1 MLSARRDAI
10 RESFEKVAI
19 IKKSRSF
26 LRTAI
31 MRTKFGR
38 VVSRGRKEI
47 QEVER
52 GGGREERERRRRR
65 NCGKAFSRGRIKDVM
80 DRGFFLKGEEIS

>member
-52 GGGREERERRRRR
+52 GGGRKRERE
-65 NCGKAFSRGRIKDVM
+65 G
-80 DRGFFLKGEEIS
+80 GEETAGKRFPVAGLRTL

>member
-52 GGGREERERRRRR
+52 GGGREERE
-65 NCGKAFSRGRIKDVM
+65 K
-80 DRGFFLKGEEIS
+80 EEKKLRESVFPWPD